1 MKRKC
6 NDDNPK
12 IVKRVYD
19 WDGKHVEIDL
29 CKIHRSD
36 PDFDNFVTEYL
47 LHEVI
52 SN

>member
-6 NDDNPK
+6 NDENTK
-12 IVKRVYD
+12 IVKRIYD

-29 CKIHRSD
+29 CEIHLSD
-36 PDFDNFVTEYL
+36 PDFEYFVTEYSL
-47 LHEVI
+47 QEVV

>member
-19 WDGKHVEIDL
+19 WDGKRVEIDL
-29 CKIHRSD
+29 CESHQKD
-36 PDFDNFVTEYL
+36 PDFQDFVTEYSL
-47 LHEVI
+47 QEVI

>member
-6 NDDNPK
+6 NDDEPK

-19 WDGKHVEIDL
+19 WDGKRVEIDL
-29 CKIHRSD
+29 CRNHLSD
-36 PDFDNFVTEYL
+36 PDFADFVTEYSL
-47 LHEVI
+47 QEVI